1 MRHRGR
7 RVHPG
12 RPPALRERGENR
24 PPVTEARRLEEAGKV
39 RERPEAGSV
48 PGRAAIVTD

>member
-12 RPPALRERGENR
+12 RRRARGEIR
-24 PPVTEARRLEEAGKV
+24 PLVAEARRLEEAGRI
-39 RERPEAGSV
+39 RERPEAGSAA
-48 PGRAAIVTD
+48 GRAAIVTD